1 MLYQVH
7 IKVMP
12 TTPKAALTD
21 RLKEKI
27 KLVMVSRFNKDTKAL
42 DLTRLHI
49 DPGIFFKTNAV
60 IIALNTIL

>member
-1 MLYQVH
+1 MV
-7 IKVMP
+7 P

-42 DLTRLHI
+42 DLTRLHV
-49 DPGIFFKTNAV
+49 DPGKCRVFMSKSKYPNDSY
-60 IIALNTIL
+60 

>member
-1 MLYQVH
+1 VA
-7 IKVMP
+7 P

-42 DLTRLHI
+42 DLSRLHI
-49 DPGIFFKTNAV
+49 DPGNLLNAIAAMTLNLFFE
-60 IIALNTIL
+60 